1 MEIKPLINWT
11 EQNTL
16 FGLDYSTKVGKY
28 KDFKFDIRYDY
39 DGDPKHNPNCGLFM
53 IVYFQGVR
61 LREYWAGTISHLTE
75 SAEECLSLFL
85 AKYQDGMYAEKELTG
100 IAVDF
105 AYYLYVQELC
115 ECSHGKQKEI
125 FTEWINQYKK

>member
-1 MEIKPLINWT
+1 MGTKPLISWT

-39 DGDPKHNPNCGLFM
+39 DGDPKNNPNCGIFM
-53 IVYFQGVR
+53 LVYFNGVR
-61 LREYWAGTISHLTE
+61 LREYWSGRISDLTE
-75 SAEECLSLFL
+75 SAEEYLRLFL

-105 AYYLYVQELC
+105 AYYLHVSKQSD
-115 ECSHGKQKEI
+115 CSSEKQKEL
-125 FTEWINQYKK
+125 FFEWINQYKK